1 MLVIVSYTQQK
12 STLTM
17 MLSDITTLD
26 ITTLVDKD
34 GSMLDHSSLQVGIG
48 VHILL
53 LLAADRRANT
63 YNRLLFTDS
72 GKRGM
77 MKSTTFFFK
86 YV

>member
-1 MLVIVSYTQQK
+1 MMLVIVSYTQQK

-17 MLSDITTLD
+17 MQFD
-26 ITTLVDKD
+26 ITTLVEKD
-34 GSMLDHSSLQVGIG
+34 GTMLDHSSLQVGIRT
-48 VHILL
+48 HILL

>member
-1 MLVIVSYTQQK
+1 MMLVIVSYTQQK

-17 MLSDITTLD
+17 MQFD

-34 GSMLDHSSLQVGIG
+34 GNMLDHSSLQVGIRT
-48 VHILL
+48 HILL

>member
-1 MLVIVSYTQQK
+1 MMLVIVSYTQQK

-17 MLSDITTLD
+17 MQSD

-34 GSMLDHSSLQVGIG
+34 GSMLDHSSLQVGFG
-48 VHILL
+48 AHILL

-63 YNRLLFTDS
+63 YNKLLFTDS
-72 GKRGM
+72 GKRGV

>member
-1 MLVIVSYTQQK
+1 MMLVIVSYTQQK

-17 MLSDITTLD
+17 MQFD

-34 GSMLDHSSLQVGIG
+34 GTMLDHSSLQVGIRT
-48 VHILL
+48 HILL
-53 LLAADRRANT
+53 LLAADRRANA

>member
-1 MLVIVSYTQQK
+1 MMLVIVSYTQQK

-17 MLSDITTLD
+17 MQFD

-34 GSMLDHSSLQVGIG
+34 GTMLDHSSLQVGIG
-48 VHILL
+48 THILL
-53 LLAADRRANT
+53 LLAADSRANT